1 MSRILIVDDD
11 KATRDGLALAL
22 GHDYAVLTAADAEA
36 ALRALTEHEVDLVLT
51 DLRMPGRDGL
61 SLLRDII
68 ASHPGLPVILLS
80 AYGSV
85 ESAVEAMRDGAVD
98 FLTKPVNLDHL
109 ELVVRRALR
118 QKNLERQNARLR
130 AQLAERSALDRLIGS
145 SEAMLAVRERIE
157 QVAPTP
163 ATVLIQG
170 PSGTGKE
177 LVARALHALSPR
189 SGKPFVAVHCA
200 ALAPSLLESELFG
213 HVKGAFTGA
222 TEDRKGRFE
231 IADGGTLFLD
241 EISEIDLATQ
251 VKLLRVLETRTV
263 EPVGSA
269 TPIPVDIRLVAAT
282 NRDLRAWVDAGKFR
296 EDLYFR
302 LNVVDINLPPLRERQ
317 GDLPLLCDAFVR
329 EFNPQL
335 GRGILGMTR
344 KEEDIVQE
352 MFVGSTHDYVLF
364 VTDRGRL
371 FRIKGYTIAEGS
383 RTSKGAHIV
392 NLLQLAEGEKVTNM
406 LRQSTRDD
414 RGEEGYVT
422 MVTRQGL
429 IKRTPL
435 SQYANIRKSGLIA
448 IALNEGDSIAW
459 TRLTTGNDTL
469 IVATR
474 KGQAIRFYESDA
486 RPMGRGGHG
495 VRAIRLEEGD
505 EVVGVSICR
514 EGATVLTVTE
524 QGKGRRTRI
533 EDYRLT
539 NRGGK
544 GVRNYDAA
552 KDKVAGIKIVDE
564 ADDVL
569 LSSQEGVIIRMHAA
583 DITVQ
588 SRYGSG
594 VRVMRLGETDR
605 VTVVAR
611 TDHDDEAETAK
622 PEMEAGDAELTAEE
636 VAALEAAEEAEEKAE
651 EAGQPEGEE

>member
-1 MSRILIVDDD
+1 MSKILIVDDD
-11 KATRDGLALAL
+11 KATREGLALAL
-22 GHDYAVLTAADAEA
+22 GRDHAVLTAADAEA
-36 ALRALTEHEVDLVLT
+36 ALRALTDNAVDLVLT

-130 AQLAERSALDRLIGS
+130 AQLAGRSALDRIIGS
-145 SEAMLAVRERIE
+145 SETMLAVRERIE

-189 SGKPFVAVHCA
+189 ADKPFVAVHCA

-269 TPIPVDIRLVAAT
+269 TPVPVDIRLVAAT
-282 NRDLRAWVDAGKFR
+282 NRDLRAWVEAGKFR

-335 GRGILGMTR
+335 GRSILGVAPDAMAALAAYPWPGNVRELRNAIERMMVLAHSDHLTLEDVPR
-344 KEEDIVQE
+344 NIREGRAAPAAPAPEAPAAPAEPEEATLIRRALFE
-352 MFVGSTHDYVLF
+352 THGNR
-364 VTDRGRL
+364 TAAAKRL
-371 FRIKGYTIAEGS
+371 GIPLRTLYRRIKT
-383 RTSKGAHIV
+383 
-392 NLLQLAEGEKVTNM
+392 
-406 LRQSTRDD
+406 
-414 RGEEGYVT
+414 
-422 MVTRQGL
+422 
-429 IKRTPL
+429 
-435 SQYANIRKSGLIA
+435 
-448 IALNEGDSIAW
+448 
-459 TRLTTGNDTL
+459 
-469 IVATR
+469 
-474 KGQAIRFYESDA
+474 
-486 RPMGRGGHG
+486 
-495 VRAIRLEEGD
+495 
-505 EVVGVSICR
+505 
-514 EGATVLTVTE
+514 
-524 QGKGRRTRI
+524 
-533 EDYRLT
+533 
-539 NRGGK
+539 
-544 GVRNYDAA
+544 
-552 KDKVAGIKIVDE
+552 
-564 ADDVL
+564 
-569 LSSQEGVIIRMHAA
+569 
-583 DITVQ
+583 
-588 SRYGSG
+588 YG
-594 VRVMRLGETDR
+594 
-605 VTVVAR
+605 
-611 TDHDDEAETAK
+611 
-622 PEMEAGDAELTAEE
+622 
-636 VAALEAAEEAEEKAE
+636 LEAAK
-651 EAGQPEGEE
+651 

>member
-317 GDLPLLCDAFVR
+317 DDLPLLCDAFVR

-335 GRGILGMTR
+335 GRGILGITPEAMAALAAYPWPGNVRELRNAIERMMVLAHGDHLTLEDVPKTIR
-344 KEEDIVQE
+344 EGRVAPEQAPAGAQPAAEPEEATLIRRA
-352 MFVGSTHDYVLF
+352 LF
-364 VTDRGRL
+364 ETKGNRTAAAKRL
-371 FRIKGYTIAEGS
+371 GIPLRTLYRRIKTY
-383 RTSKGAHIV
+383 
-392 NLLQLAEGEKVTNM
+392 
-406 LRQSTRDD
+406 
-414 RGEEGYVT
+414 
-422 MVTRQGL
+422 GL
-429 IKRTPL
+429 
-435 SQYANIRKSGLIA
+435 
-448 IALNEGDSIAW
+448 
-459 TRLTTGNDTL
+459 
-469 IVATR
+469 
-474 KGQAIRFYESDA
+474 
-486 RPMGRGGHG
+486 
-495 VRAIRLEEGD
+495 
-505 EVVGVSICR
+505 
-514 EGATVLTVTE
+514 
-524 QGKGRRTRI
+524 
-533 EDYRLT
+533 EDV
-539 NRGGK
+539 K
-544 GVRNYDAA
+544 
-552 KDKVAGIKIVDE
+552 
-564 ADDVL
+564 
-569 LSSQEGVIIRMHAA
+569 
-583 DITVQ
+583 
-588 SRYGSG
+588 
-594 VRVMRLGETDR
+594 
-605 VTVVAR
+605 
-611 TDHDDEAETAK
+611 
-622 PEMEAGDAELTAEE
+622 
-636 VAALEAAEEAEEKAE
+636 
-651 EAGQPEGEE
+651 

>member
-1 MSRILIVDDD
+1 MSKILIVDDD
-11 KATRDGLALAL
+11 KATREGLALAL
-22 GHDYAVLTAADAEA
+22 GRDHAVLTAADAEA
-36 ALRALTEHEVDLVLT
+36 ALRALTDNAVDLVLT

-130 AQLAERSALDRLIGS
+130 AQLAGRSALDRIIGS

-189 SGKPFVAVHCA
+189 ADKPFVAVHCA

-269 TPIPVDIRLVAAT
+269 TPVPVDIRLVAAT
-282 NRDLRAWVDAGKFR
+282 NRDLRAWVEAGKFR

-335 GRGILGMTR
+335 GRGILGVAPDAMAALAAYPWPGNVRELRNAIERMMVLAHSDHLTLEDVPR
-344 KEEDIVQE
+344 NIREGRAATAAPAPEAPAAPAEPEEATLIRRALFE
-352 MFVGSTHDYVLF
+352 THGNR
-364 VTDRGRL
+364 TAAAKRL
-371 FRIKGYTIAEGS
+371 GIPLRTLYRRIKT
-383 RTSKGAHIV
+383 
-392 NLLQLAEGEKVTNM
+392 
-406 LRQSTRDD
+406 
-414 RGEEGYVT
+414 
-422 MVTRQGL
+422 
-429 IKRTPL
+429 
-435 SQYANIRKSGLIA
+435 
-448 IALNEGDSIAW
+448 
-459 TRLTTGNDTL
+459 
-469 IVATR
+469 
-474 KGQAIRFYESDA
+474 
-486 RPMGRGGHG
+486 
-495 VRAIRLEEGD
+495 
-505 EVVGVSICR
+505 
-514 EGATVLTVTE
+514 
-524 QGKGRRTRI
+524 
-533 EDYRLT
+533 
-539 NRGGK
+539 
-544 GVRNYDAA
+544 
-552 KDKVAGIKIVDE
+552 
-564 ADDVL
+564 
-569 LSSQEGVIIRMHAA
+569 
-583 DITVQ
+583 
-588 SRYGSG
+588 YG
-594 VRVMRLGETDR
+594 
-605 VTVVAR
+605 
-611 TDHDDEAETAK
+611 
-622 PEMEAGDAELTAEE
+622 
-636 VAALEAAEEAEEKAE
+636 LEAAK
-651 EAGQPEGEE
+651 

>member
-335 GRGILGMTR
+335 GRGILGITPEAMAALAAYPWPGNVRELRNAIERMMVLAHGDHLTLEDVPTTIR
-344 KEEDIVQE
+344 EGRVAPEQAPAGAQPAAEPEEATLIRRA
-352 MFVGSTHDYVLF
+352 LF
-364 VTDRGRL
+364 ETKGNRTAAAKRL
-371 FRIKGYTIAEGS
+371 GIPLRTLYRRIKTY
-383 RTSKGAHIV
+383 
-392 NLLQLAEGEKVTNM
+392 
-406 LRQSTRDD
+406 
-414 RGEEGYVT
+414 
-422 MVTRQGL
+422 GL
-429 IKRTPL
+429 
-435 SQYANIRKSGLIA
+435 
-448 IALNEGDSIAW
+448 
-459 TRLTTGNDTL
+459 
-469 IVATR
+469 
-474 KGQAIRFYESDA
+474 
-486 RPMGRGGHG
+486 
-495 VRAIRLEEGD
+495 
-505 EVVGVSICR
+505 
-514 EGATVLTVTE
+514 
-524 QGKGRRTRI
+524 
-533 EDYRLT
+533 EDV
-539 NRGGK
+539 K
-544 GVRNYDAA
+544 
-552 KDKVAGIKIVDE
+552 
-564 ADDVL
+564 
-569 LSSQEGVIIRMHAA
+569 
-583 DITVQ
+583 
-588 SRYGSG
+588 
-594 VRVMRLGETDR
+594 
-605 VTVVAR
+605 
-611 TDHDDEAETAK
+611 
-622 PEMEAGDAELTAEE
+622 
-636 VAALEAAEEAEEKAE
+636 
-651 EAGQPEGEE
+651 

>member
-335 GRGILGMTR
+335 GRGILGITPEAMAALAAYPWPGNVRELRNAIERMMVLAHGDHLTLEDVPKTIR
-344 KEEDIVQE
+344 EGRVAPEQAPAGAQPAAEPEEATLIRRA
-352 MFVGSTHDYVLF
+352 LF
-364 VTDRGRL
+364 ETKGNRTAAAKRL
-371 FRIKGYTIAEGS
+371 GIPLRTLYRRIKTY
-383 RTSKGAHIV
+383 
-392 NLLQLAEGEKVTNM
+392 
-406 LRQSTRDD
+406 
-414 RGEEGYVT
+414 
-422 MVTRQGL
+422 GL
-429 IKRTPL
+429 
-435 SQYANIRKSGLIA
+435 
-448 IALNEGDSIAW
+448 
-459 TRLTTGNDTL
+459 
-469 IVATR
+469 
-474 KGQAIRFYESDA
+474 
-486 RPMGRGGHG
+486 
-495 VRAIRLEEGD
+495 
-505 EVVGVSICR
+505 
-514 EGATVLTVTE
+514 
-524 QGKGRRTRI
+524 
-533 EDYRLT
+533 EDV
-539 NRGGK
+539 K
-544 GVRNYDAA
+544 
-552 KDKVAGIKIVDE
+552 
-564 ADDVL
+564 
-569 LSSQEGVIIRMHAA
+569 
-583 DITVQ
+583 
-588 SRYGSG
+588 
-594 VRVMRLGETDR
+594 
-605 VTVVAR
+605 
-611 TDHDDEAETAK
+611 
-622 PEMEAGDAELTAEE
+622 
-636 VAALEAAEEAEEKAE
+636 
-651 EAGQPEGEE
+651 

>member
-1 MSRILIVDDD
+1 MSKILIVDDD
-11 KATRDGLALAL
+11 KATREGLALAL
-22 GHDYAVLTAADAEA
+22 GRDHAVLTAADAEA
-36 ALRALTEHEVDLVLT
+36 ALRALTGNAVDLVLT

-130 AQLAERSALDRLIGS
+130 AQLAGRTALDRIIGS

-189 SGKPFVAVHCA
+189 ADKPFVAVHCA

-269 TPIPVDIRLVAAT
+269 TPVPVDIRLVAAT
-282 NRDLRAWVDAGKFR
+282 NRDLRAWVEAGKFR

-335 GRGILGMTR
+335 GRGILGVAPDAMAALAAYPWPGNVRELRNAIERMMVLAHSDHLTLEDVPR
-344 KEEDIVQE
+344 NIREGRAATAAPEAAPAPAEPEEATLIRRALFE
-352 MFVGSTHDYVLF
+352 THGNR
-364 VTDRGRL
+364 TAAAKRL
-371 FRIKGYTIAEGS
+371 GIPLRTLYRRIKT
-383 RTSKGAHIV
+383 
-392 NLLQLAEGEKVTNM
+392 
-406 LRQSTRDD
+406 
-414 RGEEGYVT
+414 
-422 MVTRQGL
+422 
-429 IKRTPL
+429 
-435 SQYANIRKSGLIA
+435 
-448 IALNEGDSIAW
+448 
-459 TRLTTGNDTL
+459 
-469 IVATR
+469 
-474 KGQAIRFYESDA
+474 
-486 RPMGRGGHG
+486 
-495 VRAIRLEEGD
+495 
-505 EVVGVSICR
+505 
-514 EGATVLTVTE
+514 
-524 QGKGRRTRI
+524 
-533 EDYRLT
+533 
-539 NRGGK
+539 
-544 GVRNYDAA
+544 
-552 KDKVAGIKIVDE
+552 
-564 ADDVL
+564 
-569 LSSQEGVIIRMHAA
+569 
-583 DITVQ
+583 
-588 SRYGSG
+588 YG
-594 VRVMRLGETDR
+594 
-605 VTVVAR
+605 
-611 TDHDDEAETAK
+611 
-622 PEMEAGDAELTAEE
+622 
-636 VAALEAAEEAEEKAE
+636 LEAAK
-651 EAGQPEGEE
+651 

>member
-335 GRGILGMTR
+335 GRGILGITPEAMAALAAYPWPGNVRELRNAIERMMVLAHGDHLTLEDVPKTIR
-344 KEEDIVQE
+344 EGRVAPEQAPAGAQPADEPEEATLIRRA
-352 MFVGSTHDYVLF
+352 LF
-364 VTDRGRL
+364 ETKGNRTAAAKRL
-371 FRIKGYTIAEGS
+371 GIPLRTLYRRIKTY
-383 RTSKGAHIV
+383 
-392 NLLQLAEGEKVTNM
+392 
-406 LRQSTRDD
+406 
-414 RGEEGYVT
+414 
-422 MVTRQGL
+422 GL
-429 IKRTPL
+429 
-435 SQYANIRKSGLIA
+435 
-448 IALNEGDSIAW
+448 
-459 TRLTTGNDTL
+459 
-469 IVATR
+469 
-474 KGQAIRFYESDA
+474 
-486 RPMGRGGHG
+486 
-495 VRAIRLEEGD
+495 
-505 EVVGVSICR
+505 
-514 EGATVLTVTE
+514 
-524 QGKGRRTRI
+524 
-533 EDYRLT
+533 EDV
-539 NRGGK
+539 K
-544 GVRNYDAA
+544 
-552 KDKVAGIKIVDE
+552 
-564 ADDVL
+564 
-569 LSSQEGVIIRMHAA
+569 
-583 DITVQ
+583 
-588 SRYGSG
+588 
-594 VRVMRLGETDR
+594 
-605 VTVVAR
+605 
-611 TDHDDEAETAK
+611 
-622 PEMEAGDAELTAEE
+622 
-636 VAALEAAEEAEEKAE
+636 
-651 EAGQPEGEE
+651 

>member
-1 MSRILIVDDD
+1 MSKILIVDDD
-11 KATRDGLALAL
+11 KATREGLALAL
-22 GHDYAVLTAADAEA
+22 GRDHAVLTAADAEA
-36 ALRALTEHEVDLVLT
+36 ALRALTDNAVDLVLT

-130 AQLAERSALDRLIGS
+130 AQLAGRSALDRIIGS

-189 SGKPFVAVHCA
+189 ADKPFVAVHCA

-269 TPIPVDIRLVAAT
+269 TPVPVDIRLVAAT
-282 NRDLRAWVDAGKFR
+282 NRDLRAWVEAGKFR

-335 GRGILGMTR
+335 GRGILGVAPDAMAALAAYPWPGNVRELRNAIERMMVLAHSDHLTLEDVPR
-344 KEEDIVQE
+344 NIREGRAATAAPAPEAAAAPAEPEEATLIRRALFE
-352 MFVGSTHDYVLF
+352 THGNR
-364 VTDRGRL
+364 TAAAKRL
-371 FRIKGYTIAEGS
+371 GIPLRTLYRRIKT
-383 RTSKGAHIV
+383 
-392 NLLQLAEGEKVTNM
+392 
-406 LRQSTRDD
+406 
-414 RGEEGYVT
+414 
-422 MVTRQGL
+422 
-429 IKRTPL
+429 
-435 SQYANIRKSGLIA
+435 
-448 IALNEGDSIAW
+448 
-459 TRLTTGNDTL
+459 
-469 IVATR
+469 
-474 KGQAIRFYESDA
+474 
-486 RPMGRGGHG
+486 
-495 VRAIRLEEGD
+495 
-505 EVVGVSICR
+505 
-514 EGATVLTVTE
+514 
-524 QGKGRRTRI
+524 
-533 EDYRLT
+533 
-539 NRGGK
+539 
-544 GVRNYDAA
+544 
-552 KDKVAGIKIVDE
+552 
-564 ADDVL
+564 
-569 LSSQEGVIIRMHAA
+569 
-583 DITVQ
+583 
-588 SRYGSG
+588 YG
-594 VRVMRLGETDR
+594 
-605 VTVVAR
+605 
-611 TDHDDEAETAK
+611 
-622 PEMEAGDAELTAEE
+622 
-636 VAALEAAEEAEEKAE
+636 LEAAK
-651 EAGQPEGEE
+651 

>member
-1 MSRILIVDDD
+1 MSKILIVDDD
-11 KATRDGLALAL
+11 KATREGLALAL
-22 GHDYAVLTAADAEA
+22 GRDHAVLTAADAEA
-36 ALRALTEHEVDLVLT
+36 ALRALTDNAVDLVLT

-130 AQLAERSALDRLIGS
+130 AQLAGRSALDRIIGS

-189 SGKPFVAVHCA
+189 ADKPFVAVHCA

-269 TPIPVDIRLVAAT
+269 TPVPVDIRLVAAT
-282 NRDLRAWVDAGKFR
+282 NRDLRAWVEAGKFR

-335 GRGILGMTR
+335 GRSILGIAPDAMAALAAYPWPGNVRELRNAIERMMVLAHSDHLTLEDVPR
-344 KEEDIVQE
+344 NIREGRAAPAAPAPEAPAAPAEPEEATLIRRALFE
-352 MFVGSTHDYVLF
+352 THGNR
-364 VTDRGRL
+364 TAAAKRL
-371 FRIKGYTIAEGS
+371 GIPLRTLYRRIKT
-383 RTSKGAHIV
+383 
-392 NLLQLAEGEKVTNM
+392 
-406 LRQSTRDD
+406 
-414 RGEEGYVT
+414 
-422 MVTRQGL
+422 
-429 IKRTPL
+429 
-435 SQYANIRKSGLIA
+435 
-448 IALNEGDSIAW
+448 
-459 TRLTTGNDTL
+459 
-469 IVATR
+469 
-474 KGQAIRFYESDA
+474 
-486 RPMGRGGHG
+486 
-495 VRAIRLEEGD
+495 
-505 EVVGVSICR
+505 
-514 EGATVLTVTE
+514 
-524 QGKGRRTRI
+524 
-533 EDYRLT
+533 
-539 NRGGK
+539 
-544 GVRNYDAA
+544 
-552 KDKVAGIKIVDE
+552 
-564 ADDVL
+564 
-569 LSSQEGVIIRMHAA
+569 
-583 DITVQ
+583 
-588 SRYGSG
+588 YG
-594 VRVMRLGETDR
+594 
-605 VTVVAR
+605 
-611 TDHDDEAETAK
+611 
-622 PEMEAGDAELTAEE
+622 
-636 VAALEAAEEAEEKAE
+636 LEAAK
-651 EAGQPEGEE
+651 

>member
-1 MSRILIVDDD
+1 MSKILIVDDD
-11 KATRDGLALAL
+11 KATREGLALAL
-22 GHDYAVLTAADAEA
+22 GRDHAVLTAADAEA
-36 ALRALTEHEVDLVLT
+36 ALRALTDNAVDLVLT

-130 AQLAERSALDRLIGS
+130 AQLAGRSALDRIIGS
-145 SEAMLAVRERIE
+145 SETMLAVRERIE

-189 SGKPFVAVHCA
+189 ADKPFVAVHCA

-269 TPIPVDIRLVAAT
+269 TPVPVDIRLVAAT
-282 NRDLRAWVDAGKFR
+282 NRDLRAWVEAGKFR

-335 GRGILGMTR
+335 GRGILGVAPDAMAALAAYPWPGNVRELRNAIERMMVLAHSDHLTLEDVPR
-344 KEEDIVQE
+344 NIREGRAATAAPAPEAAAAPAEPEEATLIRRALFE
-352 MFVGSTHDYVLF
+352 THGNR
-364 VTDRGRL
+364 TAAAKRL
-371 FRIKGYTIAEGS
+371 GIPLRTLYRRIKT
-383 RTSKGAHIV
+383 
-392 NLLQLAEGEKVTNM
+392 
-406 LRQSTRDD
+406 
-414 RGEEGYVT
+414 
-422 MVTRQGL
+422 
-429 IKRTPL
+429 
-435 SQYANIRKSGLIA
+435 
-448 IALNEGDSIAW
+448 
-459 TRLTTGNDTL
+459 
-469 IVATR
+469 
-474 KGQAIRFYESDA
+474 
-486 RPMGRGGHG
+486 
-495 VRAIRLEEGD
+495 
-505 EVVGVSICR
+505 
-514 EGATVLTVTE
+514 
-524 QGKGRRTRI
+524 
-533 EDYRLT
+533 
-539 NRGGK
+539 
-544 GVRNYDAA
+544 
-552 KDKVAGIKIVDE
+552 
-564 ADDVL
+564 
-569 LSSQEGVIIRMHAA
+569 
-583 DITVQ
+583 
-588 SRYGSG
+588 YG
-594 VRVMRLGETDR
+594 
-605 VTVVAR
+605 
-611 TDHDDEAETAK
+611 
-622 PEMEAGDAELTAEE
+622 
-636 VAALEAAEEAEEKAE
+636 LEAAK
-651 EAGQPEGEE
+651 

>member
-22 GHDYAVLTAADAEA
+22 GHDYAVLNAADAEA

-145 SEAMLAVRERIE
+145 SEVMLAVRERIE

-335 GRGILGMTR
+335 GRGILGITPEAMAALAAYPWPGNVRELRNAIERMMVLAHGDHLTLEDVPKTIR
-344 KEEDIVQE
+344 EGRVAPEQAPAGAQPAAEPEEATLIRRA
-352 MFVGSTHDYVLF
+352 LF
-364 VTDRGRL
+364 ETKGNRTAAAKRL
-371 FRIKGYTIAEGS
+371 GIPLRTLYRRIKTY
-383 RTSKGAHIV
+383 
-392 NLLQLAEGEKVTNM
+392 
-406 LRQSTRDD
+406 
-414 RGEEGYVT
+414 
-422 MVTRQGL
+422 GL
-429 IKRTPL
+429 
-435 SQYANIRKSGLIA
+435 
-448 IALNEGDSIAW
+448 
-459 TRLTTGNDTL
+459 
-469 IVATR
+469 
-474 KGQAIRFYESDA
+474 
-486 RPMGRGGHG
+486 
-495 VRAIRLEEGD
+495 
-505 EVVGVSICR
+505 
-514 EGATVLTVTE
+514 
-524 QGKGRRTRI
+524 
-533 EDYRLT
+533 EDV
-539 NRGGK
+539 K
-544 GVRNYDAA
+544 
-552 KDKVAGIKIVDE
+552 
-564 ADDVL
+564 
-569 LSSQEGVIIRMHAA
+569 
-583 DITVQ
+583 
-588 SRYGSG
+588 
-594 VRVMRLGETDR
+594 
-605 VTVVAR
+605 
-611 TDHDDEAETAK
+611 
-622 PEMEAGDAELTAEE
+622 
-636 VAALEAAEEAEEKAE
+636 
-651 EAGQPEGEE
+651 

>member
-22 GHDYAVLTAADAEA
+22 GHDYAVLTAADAET

-130 AQLAERSALDRLIGS
+130 AQLAGRSALDRLIGS
-145 SEAMLAVRERIE
+145 SETMLAVRERIE

-189 SGKPFVAVHCA
+189 ADKPFVAVHCA

-335 GRGILGMTR
+335 GRGIIGIAPEAMTALAAYPWPGNVRELRNTIERMMVLAHGDHLTLEDVPKNIREGRTPVSTGTSTTPATEPEEATLIRRALFETKGNRTAAAKRLGIPLRTLYR
-344 KEEDIVQE
+344 
-352 MFVGSTHDYVLF
+352 
-364 VTDRGRL
+364 
-371 FRIKGYTIAEGS
+371 RIKSY
-383 RTSKGAHIV
+383 
-392 NLLQLAEGEKVTNM
+392 
-406 LRQSTRDD
+406 
-414 RGEEGYVT
+414 
-422 MVTRQGL
+422 GL
-429 IKRTPL
+429 
-435 SQYANIRKSGLIA
+435 
-448 IALNEGDSIAW
+448 
-459 TRLTTGNDTL
+459 
-469 IVATR
+469 
-474 KGQAIRFYESDA
+474 
-486 RPMGRGGHG
+486 
-495 VRAIRLEEGD
+495 
-505 EVVGVSICR
+505 
-514 EGATVLTVTE
+514 
-524 QGKGRRTRI
+524 
-533 EDYRLT
+533 EDV
-539 NRGGK
+539 K
-544 GVRNYDAA
+544 
-552 KDKVAGIKIVDE
+552 
-564 ADDVL
+564 
-569 LSSQEGVIIRMHAA
+569 
-583 DITVQ
+583 
-588 SRYGSG
+588 
-594 VRVMRLGETDR
+594 
-605 VTVVAR
+605 
-611 TDHDDEAETAK
+611 
-622 PEMEAGDAELTAEE
+622 
-636 VAALEAAEEAEEKAE
+636 
-651 EAGQPEGEE
+651 

>member
-1 MSRILIVDDD
+1 MSKILIVDDD
-11 KATRDGLALAL
+11 KATREGLALAL
-22 GHDYAVLTAADAEA
+22 GRDHAVLTAADAEA
-36 ALRALTEHEVDLVLT
+36 ALRALTDNAVDLVLT

-130 AQLAERSALDRLIGS
+130 AQLAGRTALDRIIGS

-189 SGKPFVAVHCA
+189 ADKPFVAVHCA

-269 TPIPVDIRLVAAT
+269 TPVPVDIRLVAAT
-282 NRDLRAWVDAGKFR
+282 NRDLRAWVEAGKFR

-335 GRGILGMTR
+335 GRGILGVAPDAMAALAAYPWPGNVRELRNAIERMMVLAHSDHLTLEDVPR
-344 KEEDIVQE
+344 NIREGRAAPAAPAPEAPAAPAEPEEATLIRRALFE
-352 MFVGSTHDYVLF
+352 THGNR
-364 VTDRGRL
+364 TAAAKRL
-371 FRIKGYTIAEGS
+371 GIPLRTLYRRIKT
-383 RTSKGAHIV
+383 
-392 NLLQLAEGEKVTNM
+392 
-406 LRQSTRDD
+406 
-414 RGEEGYVT
+414 
-422 MVTRQGL
+422 
-429 IKRTPL
+429 
-435 SQYANIRKSGLIA
+435 
-448 IALNEGDSIAW
+448 
-459 TRLTTGNDTL
+459 
-469 IVATR
+469 
-474 KGQAIRFYESDA
+474 
-486 RPMGRGGHG
+486 
-495 VRAIRLEEGD
+495 
-505 EVVGVSICR
+505 
-514 EGATVLTVTE
+514 
-524 QGKGRRTRI
+524 
-533 EDYRLT
+533 
-539 NRGGK
+539 
-544 GVRNYDAA
+544 
-552 KDKVAGIKIVDE
+552 
-564 ADDVL
+564 
-569 LSSQEGVIIRMHAA
+569 
-583 DITVQ
+583 
-588 SRYGSG
+588 YG
-594 VRVMRLGETDR
+594 
-605 VTVVAR
+605 
-611 TDHDDEAETAK
+611 
-622 PEMEAGDAELTAEE
+622 
-636 VAALEAAEEAEEKAE
+636 LEAAK
-651 EAGQPEGEE
+651 